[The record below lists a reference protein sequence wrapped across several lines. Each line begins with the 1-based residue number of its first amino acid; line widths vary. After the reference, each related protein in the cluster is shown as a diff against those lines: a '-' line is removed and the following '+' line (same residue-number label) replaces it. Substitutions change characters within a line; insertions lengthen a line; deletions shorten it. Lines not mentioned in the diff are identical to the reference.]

1 MHVRQRLAL
10 CVVSL
15 ITLFS
20 SVNDA
25 LASCPIMQPGPPCVE
40 YWRTDAVFIGVANR
54 VVNIPNNTG
63 LSIGPYLR
71 TTVYFTI
78 EEAFKGIGGTGIV
91 LDLDYCGHSFKEGER
106 YLVYARR
113 NPNSQQLD
121 VRAGNTRTRPLS
133 EAAED
138 LQYIRGLASEEPGSR
153 VFGKVTQYT
162 FNIKKTLYDPFD
174 AESVQNIKV
183 ILEGNNSRQE
193 VITDSQG
200 KYEFRRLP
208 KGIYRVR
215 AELPTYLRYE
225 EQKIRVDGLR
235 CVPLD
240 ISARRKGEIA
250 GRVFDS
256 TGETLIHVPVSL
268 VPADA
273 SHEEIFAEPKN
284 EEVVWPFSLTTLEGR
299 FWFSQL
305 PPGRYLLIIN
315 RTEYERSRGRQRE
328 PALPRFFY
336 PGVSDVVGATVIV
349 VGNEDERR
357 EYDFHLPLPK

>member
-1 MHVRQRLAL
+1 
-10 CVVSL
+10 
-15 ITLFS
+15 
-20 SVNDA
+20 
-25 LASCPIMQPGPPCVE
+25 
-40 YWRTDAVFIGVANR
+40 
-54 VVNIPNNTG
+54 
-63 LSIGPYLR
+63 LR

-78 EEAFKGIGGTGIV
+78 EEAFKGVGGTGLV

-106 YLVYARR
+106 YLVYAHR
-113 NPNSQQLD
+113 NPNNQELD
-121 VRAGNTRTRPLS
+121 VRAGSTRTRPLS

-138 LQYIRGLASEEPGSR
+138 LQYIRGLASAEPGSK

-162 FNIKKTLYDPFD
+162 FNIKKTAYDSFD

-183 ILEGNNSRQE
+183 ILEGNNSREE
-193 VITDSQG
+193 VLTDSQG
-200 KYEFRRLP
+200 RYEFKRLP
-208 KGIYRVR
+208 AGTYRVR
-215 AELPTYLRYE
+215 AELPTYLIYE
-225 EQKIRVDGLR
+225 EQRIPVDGLR
-235 CVPLD
+235 CVPVN

-256 TGETLIHVPVSL
+256 TGETLIRVAVSL

-273 SHEEIFAEPKN
+273 SHEEIFAERK

-336 PGVSDVVGATVIV
+336 PGVSDVAGATVIV
-349 VGNEDERR
+349 VGNEDGPR
-357 EYDFHLPLPK
+357 EYDFHLPIPHNKQQ